1 MADRRRLLDS
11 VCSTCKRVLRRV
23 ELDGEDDDSVIQLKA
38 ESMADGLIPFDY
50 FTDSAPPIAGS
61 HANNC
66 PKRPH

>member
-1 MADRRRLLDS
+1 MPERRRLLDS
-11 VCSTCKRVLRRV
+11 VCGTCKRVLCRV

-50 FTDSAPPIAGS
+50 YSESAPPIAGS

-66 PKRPH
+66 KARPQ